1 MDSISGNRIKTMLP
15 LLDEKQKRIYLAT
28 EAESLGFGGLKAVHK
43 LTGVSMTTIIRGK
56 KELQEGNL
64 DHSRIRKS
72 GGGRKTIEQK
82 YSNIQDEI
90 EQIIGSSTSGN
101 PENILLWTTKSLRNI
116 ERALGE
122 KGFDISHDTIGIAI

>member
-1 MDSISGNRIKTMLP
+1 MRN
-15 LLDEKQKRIYLAT
+15 
-28 EAESLGFGGLKAVHK
+28 
-43 LTGVSMTTIIRGK
+43 K
-56 KELQEGNL
+56 KESIWQQ
-64 DHSRIRKS
+64 R
-72 GGGRKTIEQK
+72 RKTIGQK